1 MAVSNIYIQRHEG
14 NLPMVYRILKI
25 INRILFGLMALAFLV
40 CLAYTLTAPVVQ
52 ASMQQAQQS
61 AEQIAATA
69 TDAIQAELTRQ
80 TDDALSGVRASLDG
94 VAQALAGVWAT
105 FTAPDGTVQG
115 SAFSLPGSSDQP
127 TYSGLAS

>member
-14 NLPMVYRILKI
+14 NPPMVYRILKI
-25 INRILFGLMALAFLV
+25 INCILFGLMTLAFLV

-94 VAQALAGVWAT
+94 AAQALAGVWAT